1 MSEIEKEGRRGR
13 RRRAAVEEVEE
24 VVESVEEDDTASRGI
39 TAKKGYATAGRR
51 TTGQDEPER
60 RGLIARIQD
69 YYVGV
74 RSELDKVSWP
84 TQADVVRL
92 MRLVVIVTLLAAIL
106 LGLLSLGFAQL
117 FISGLDNPLV
127 FLIFG
132 VIIAAL
138 SFFIWRAN
146 RNSSDP
152 SETFN
157 TRL

>member
-13 RRRAAVEEVEE
+13 HRRAAVEEVEE
-24 VVESVEEDDTASRGI
+24 LVEGVEEDDTASRGI
-39 TAKKGYATAGRR
+39 TAKKGHATAGRR
-51 TTGQDEPER
+51 TTAQDEPER
-60 RGLIARIQD
+60 RGLIARLQD
-69 YYVGV
+69 YAVGV
-74 RSELDKVSWP
+74 DSELRKVSWP
-84 TQADVVRL
+84 TREDVIRL
-92 MRLVVIVTLLAAIL
+92 MRLVIAVTVVAAIL

-117 FISGLDNPLV
+117 FIAGLDNPLV

-132 VIIAAL
+132 AVIAAA

-146 RNSSDP
+146 RNNSDP